1 MTITTTEFRNNLGK
15 YLSLSQTEDVLITSK
30 GKVISVLTSPFANRG
45 ESTKRQPKLQTLDTM
60 SKEEFDAMMED
71 SYNQAMNGEGIELNA
86 AFDQLRKELKPKG

>member
-15 YLSLSQTEDVLITSK
+15 YLSLSQTEDVLITHN
-30 GKVISVLTSPFANRG
+30 GKVISKLTNPFANRG